1 MGILPL
7 STVLRAAVMAG
18 LAAGLTVAVFHLV
31 ATEPVI
37 DQAVALEEQLSGSGG
52 DHEEPVVSRR
62 AQRVGLVI
70 GFLLYGLTWA
80 LPFGVIYQLGQRWLP
95 SLTRLKQ
102 ALLLALL
109 GYWSVGLLPFLKYP
123 ANPPGVGDPETIGYR
138 QALYLGRLTSTPS
151 WPLLLTVALLGVVSA
166 TIYVVMPSSPDEVRM
181 PTDLLVTFRA
191 LSAIGLTLF
200 WAVLGFLFGKLLSKA
215 HTLVT

>member
-1 MGILPL
+1 M
-7 STVLRAAVMAG
+7 
-18 LAAGLTVAVFHLV
+18 
-31 ATEPVI
+31 
-37 DQAVALEEQLSGSGG
+37 
-52 DHEEPVVSRR
+52 SRR

-138 QALYLGRLTSTPS
+138 QALYLGCLGLSLAGLALSVAAGRYLGRLTSTPS
-151 WPLLLTVALLGVVSA
+151 GSLGMNA
-166 TIYVVMPSSPDEVRM
+166 
-181 PTDLLVTFRA
+181 
-191 LSAIGLTLF
+191 AIDRGR
-200 WAVLGFLFGKLLSKA
+200 
-215 HTLVT
+215 